1 MLRARQPV
9 GSLLVVDK
17 RRRSA
22 AVGVGAV
29 ALGLI
34 AVGSL
39 SSGADERGVCVDR
52 TSNVRVDD
60 DVCDDDTS
68 SGTHGWY
75 YIPAGRRAP
84 AEGQSTSGQGSFVTP
99 SGSFDKGGVSS
110 DGGKVTRGGFLSG
123 HGSFG
128 G

>member
-1 MLRARQPV
+1 M
-9 GSLLVVDK
+9 
-17 RRRSA
+17 
-22 AVGVGAV
+22 
-29 ALGLI
+29 

-39 SSGADERGVCVDR
+39 SSRTDERGVCVDR

-60 DVCDDDTS
+60 DVCDDSTTGGS
-68 SGTHGWY
+68 HGWY
-75 YIPAGRRAP
+75 YIPSGRRAP
-84 AEGQSTSGQGSFVTP
+84 AVGDATRGQGSFATP